1 MAMDEAMG
9 SRNKDKNQQKGSGSH
24 SRPFFI
30 PQTDVVRLQTPI
42 KGRFRVLLNRLG
54 RSQNWL
60 AGEVGISTGTMSRI
74 ANGLWF
80 PATEVM
86 TRICEILDVQS
97 HVLFGDSKNWRVWSD
112 KMIYNGGKNGNS

>member
-1 MAMDEAMG
+1 MENKI
-9 SRNKDKNQQKGSGSH
+9 RNSNPNKKQVDSQGE
-24 SRPFFI
+24 PFFI
-30 PQTDVVRLQTPI
+30 PQSDVVRLETPI
-42 KGRFRVLLNRLG
+42 KGRFKVLLNRLG

-60 AGEVGISTGTMSRI
+60 ANEVGISTGTTSRI
-74 ANGLWF
+74 VNGLWF

-112 KMIYNGGKNGNS
+112 KMIYNGGRKNG